1 VLLSGILGPAAMSQE
16 RGLEDRREG
25 ARDHDGQRQRRR
37 ERDEEGR
44 NTLADPAGHDQLVDH
59 DDDRA
64 VGRFAVVVFIVP
76 SGSRWPCRRP
86 ATGDP
91 PVLAQRGR

>member
-16 RGLEDRREG
+16 RGLEDRRED
-25 ARDHDGQRQRRR
+25 AREHDGQRRRG

-44 NTLADPAGHDQLVDH
+44 NTLADPAGHDLLVD
-59 DDDRA
+59 DDDDDGA
-64 VGRFAVVVFIVP
+64 VGRFAVVVFIAL

-86 ATGDP
+86 AIGDP
-91 PVLAQRGR
+91 PVLAQRGG

>member
-1 VLLSGILGPAAMSQE
+1 MSQE
-16 RGLEDRREG
+16 RGLEDRRDD
-25 ARDHDGQRQRRR
+25 AREHDGQRQGRG

-44 NTLADPAGHDQLVDH
+44 NTLADPAGHDLLVD
-59 DDDRA
+59 DDDDGA
-64 VGRFAVVVFIVP
+64 VGRFAVVVFIVL

-91 PVLAQRGR
+91 PVLAQRGG